1 MTVLPDSTLRARPQL
16 HHTVRSAAAARARGR
31 LIGNNPGKGAARQR
45 PGLKP
50 PMSRLPDSPWLVF
63 VISLAAF
70 WLCTLLGVL
79 VRRKH
84 EAHGGHA
91 PEPFGIVLTAS
102 LTLLGLI
109 VGFTF
114 SMAVSR
120 YDLRKA
126 YEEGEA
132 NAIGTEY
139 LRAGLLPADD
149 AALTRTLLRSYLDQ
163 RILLYHSRNEER
175 RAETRLRITQLQNQL
190 WSAVQHAAVTQ
201 PSALTALA
209 AAGMN
214 DVLNSQSY
222 TQAAWWN
229 RIPDAAW
236 ALMGLI
242 ALLCNVMVGYAAKGA
257 SARSLLLVIL
267 PVLLAIA
274 FLLIADIDSPR
285 GGVIRVSAQNLLS
298 LSEQMH

>member
-1 MTVLPDSTLRARPQL
+1 
-16 HHTVRSAAAARARGR
+16 
-31 LIGNNPGKGAARQR
+31 
-45 PGLKP
+45 
-50 PMSRLPDSPWLVF
+50 MSRLPDSPWLVF

-70 WLCTLLGVL
+70 WLCTQLGVL

-91 PEPFGIVLTAS
+91 PEPFGIILTAS

-120 YDLRKA
+120 YDLRKN

-139 LRAGLLPADD
+139 VRAGLLPADD
-149 AALTRTLLRSYLDQ
+149 AALTRKLLRSYLDQ
-163 RILLYHSRNEER
+163 RILLYHTRNEER
-175 RAETRLRITQLQNQL
+175 RVETRLRITQLQDQL
-190 WSAVQHAAVTQ
+190 WSAVQHAALTQ

-242 ALLCNVMVGYAAKGA
+242 ALLCNVMVGYAANGA
-257 SARSLLLVIL
+257 SVRSVLLVIL

-285 GGVIRVSAQNLLS
+285 GGVIRVSAQNLVS

>member
-1 MTVLPDSTLRARPQL
+1 
-16 HHTVRSAAAARARGR
+16 
-31 LIGNNPGKGAARQR
+31 
-45 PGLKP
+45 
-50 PMSRLPDSPWLVF
+50 MSSVTDSPLLVF
-63 VISLAAF
+63 VLSLIAF
-70 WLCTLLGVL
+70 WLCAQLGAAL
-79 VRRKH
+79 RRKH
-84 EAHGGHA
+84 ESQGGQA
-91 PEPFGIVLTAS
+91 PEAFTIVLTAS

-120 YDLRKA
+120 YDQRKN
-126 YEEGEA
+126 YEAEEA

-139 LRAGLLPADD
+139 VRAGLMPASD
-149 AALTRTLLRSYLDQ
+149 AAMTRLLLRSYVDQ
-163 RILLYHSRNEER
+163 RILLYHTDDEDR
-175 RAETRLRITQLQNQL
+175 RAEIRRRITQLQQQL
-190 WSAVQHAAVTQ
+190 WSAVQNAALAQ

-214 DVLNSQSY
+214 DVLNSQGY

-229 RIPDAAW
+229 RIPPAAW
-236 ALMGLI
+236 LMMWLI
-242 ALLCNVMVGYAAKGA
+242 ALLCNVMVGYAASEA
-257 SARSLLLVIL
+257 TVRSLLLLIL
-267 PVLLAIA
+267 PLLLAIA

>member
-1 MTVLPDSTLRARPQL
+1 
-16 HHTVRSAAAARARGR
+16 
-31 LIGNNPGKGAARQR
+31 
-45 PGLKP
+45 
-50 PMSRLPDSPWLVF
+50 MSRLTDSPMLVF
-63 VISLAAF
+63 VLSLLVF
-70 WLCTLLGVL
+70 WLCAQLGAAL
-79 VRRKH
+79 RRKQ
-84 EAHGGHA
+84 EAHGAHA
-91 PEPFGIVLTAS
+91 PEAFGIVLTAS

-120 YDLRKA
+120 YDQRKN
-126 YEEGEA
+126 YEAEEA

-139 LRAGLLPADD
+139 VRTGLLPAND
-149 AALTRTLLRSYLDQ
+149 AAATRVLLRSYLEQ
-163 RILLYHSRNEER
+163 RIRLYQAHDEER
-175 RAETRLRITQLQNQL
+175 RVELRQRITELEQQL
-190 WSAVQHAAVTQ
+190 WDAVQNAALAQ

-229 RIPDAAW
+229 RIPSAAW
-236 ALMGLI
+236 LLLWLI
-242 ALLCNVMVGYAAKGA
+242 ALLCNVMVGYAT
-257 SARSLLLVIL
+257 SAATPRSLLLLIL

-298 LSEQMH
+298 LSEQLH

>member
-1 MTVLPDSTLRARPQL
+1 MSTLTDYPL
-16 HHTVRSAAAARARGR
+16 
-31 LIGNNPGKGAARQR
+31 
-45 PGLKP
+45 
-50 PMSRLPDSPWLVF
+50 LVCVLSF
-63 VISLAAF
+63 LAF
-70 WLCTLLGVL
+70 WWCALLGTA
-79 VRRKH
+79 VRRKQ
-84 EAHGGHA
+84 EAHGGRA
-91 PEPFGIVLTAS
+91 PEAFTIILTAS

-120 YDLRKA
+120 YDLRKN
-126 YEEGEA
+126 YEAAEA

-139 LRAGLLPADD
+139 VRAGLLPARD
-149 AALTRTLLRSYLDQ
+149 AATTGMLLRSYLDERIRLYQSRDEDRRVEIRQ
-163 RILLYHSRNEER
+163 R
-175 RAETRLRITQLQNQL
+175 TTQLQGQL
-190 WSAVQHAAVTQ
+190 WSAVQGAALAQ

-214 DVLNSQSY
+214 DVLNSQAY

-229 RIPDAAW
+229 RIPTAAW
-236 ALMGLI
+236 LLMSLI
-242 ALLCNVMVGYAAKGA
+242 ALVCNVMVGYATSEATV
-257 SARSLLLVIL
+257 RSLLLIIL
-267 PVLLAIA
+267 PLLLSIA